1 MVGDLQEHFSEHS
14 KAYQEIVMQQPKL
27 KSKVRCTDLDVG
39 EVTKVVLDPLS
50 HEISHIVVSMNG
62 SGERQVA
69 IGHVQD
75 VTEDLVQLRS
85 SSRDILALPPFKRD
99 DYVTTHEVE
108 ISHLEDNIHV
118 TPGEVLVPLPDL
130 EKNVK
135 RRTFFMNF
143 TNVIGFLIGLPLAF
157 PILRFLMKPMY
168 ADFDNEWLKVGNISK
183 IKQDDV
189 GVQFQYK
196 KKIKEAYMPEYE
208 IEKSVWV
215 LRATS
220 EVLEKIYQGK
230 DMEYRDAKGKTIWTN
245 KKDDSYIAFSG
256 KCPHLGCAFKWRQHK
271 TLGQVFLCPCHL
283 SIYDAAG
290 KVLDGPAPR
299 ALDALPV
306 KVSAAGE
313 VEIIDMEFKAGTKS
327 QIRII

>member
-1 MVGDLQEHFSEHS
+1 
-14 KAYQEIVMQQPKL
+14 MQQPKL
-27 KSKVRCTDLDVG
+27 KSKVRCTDRDIG

-69 IGHVQD
+69 MGHVLAVLD
-75 VTEDLVQLRS
+75 DLVELRAPS
-85 SSRDILALPPFKRD
+85 SDIAALPPFKRD

-108 ISHLEDNIHV
+108 ISHLEDNLHV
-118 TPGEVLVPLPDL
+118 MPGEVLVPFPAL
-130 EKNVK
+130 EKDVK

-143 TNVIGFLIGLPLAF
+143 THVIGFLIGLPMAY

-168 ADFDNEWLKVGNISK
+168 MPFDNDWFQVGNVSK
-183 IKQDDV
+183 IKQDDI

-196 KKIKEAYMPEYE
+196 KKVKEVYMPESE
-208 IEKSVWV
+208 VEKSVWV
-215 LRATS
+215 LKAS
-220 EVLEKIYQGK
+220 PEVLDKVYQGK
-230 DMEYRDAKGKTIWTN
+230 DQEFRDASGRVIWTN
-245 KKDDSYIAFSG
+245 KKDFPYIAFSG

-299 ALDALPV
+299 ALDALPIRI
-306 KVSAAGE
+306 SANGE
-313 VEIIDMEFKAGTKS
+313 VEIVDMEFKAGVKN